1 MKQARFA
8 SVPNARMRI
17 LHCIPTLGGGAA
29 ARQLAYVAEEMAARG
44 LEIHIAHLRDGANT
58 ARIARSTATLHR
70 IGCAGNY
77 DPRIFGA
84 LMRLVLELRPHVVQT
99 WLPQMDILAGTAAL
113 VLGVPFVL
121 AERSCEA
128 AYGPGWKNRV
138 RSTLGLRASAV
149 VANSEGGDAYW
160 AGQGYKGIARV
171 IRNGIPMDEIE
182 SGAAPTPIAGLDE
195 DSPLLV
201 CAGRFSA
208 EKNIP
213 TVLAAMTS
221 VWDRHPDLRV
231 VIFGE
236 GPLEREI
243 AALCAAID
251 PGSRRLRLLGYTA
264 ELWAWLRRADV
275 FVSASAFE
283 GNPNTVL
290 EAAASGCPMVLSD
303 IAAHREILDRDC
315 AWIVSADSPEP
326 IASAICEA
334 IANPALASGKA
345 ARARAR
351 VAAHGVA
358 EVTSQY
364 IDLYAG
370 LIRAAR
376 PQLAAK

>member
-1 MKQARFA
+1 M
-8 SVPNARMRI
+8 
-17 LHCIPTLGGGAA
+17 
-29 ARQLAYVAEEMAARG
+29 
-44 LEIHIAHLRDGANT
+44 
-58 ARIARSTATLHR
+58 
-70 IGCAGNY
+70 
-77 DPRIFGA
+77 
-84 LMRLVLELRPHVVQT
+84 
-99 WLPQMDILAGTAAL
+99 
-113 VLGVPFVL
+113 
-121 AERSCEA
+121 
-128 AYGPGWKNRV
+128 
-138 RSTLGLRASAV
+138 
-149 VANSEGGDAYW
+149 
-160 AGQGYKGIARV
+160 
-171 IRNGIPMDEIE
+171 
-182 SGAAPTPIAGLDE
+182 
-195 DSPLLV
+195 
-201 CAGRFSA
+201 
-208 EKNIP
+208 
-213 TVLAAMTS
+213 
-221 VWDRHPDLRV
+221 
-231 VIFGE
+231 
-236 GPLEREI
+236 
-243 AALCAAID
+243 
-251 PGSRRLRLLGYTA
+251 LGYTA